1 MINKSI
7 YLALCCSTLF
17 VVGCNQAADNAPTV
31 PKAAE
36 TATTDS
42 ASDQSATPMDQDTLL
57 MVNGQPVTKN
67 MYGLYFQD
75 RMRAVPNAQNNPQ
88 MQMSVLNELSNIII
102 VAQAAEKQGIGNRPE
117 IVATLDLLKAKL
129 LTQTSIQ
136 EYAEKHKPN
145 EDQIKTLYEAD
156 YAGKTGMEYKARHIL
171 VKEEAE
177 AKDLISQLD
186 KGADFAELAKKHSTG
201 PTGKNGGDLGWFD
214 AEQMVKP
221 FSDAVVDMEKG
232 AYTKTPVKT
241 QFGWHVILLED
252 SRKTEAPSLES
263 VRGDIITKLQQ
274 QSLAEYMQGL
284 RNESKIVF
292 NETNAVKAQPAEAEA
307 SGQEATAATD
317 EAKPAETTTPA
328 ETSAPAEEPKAAE
341 ESKPATE

>member
-1 MINKSI
+1 MMKKSI

-36 TATTDS
+36 TASADS
-42 ASDQSATPMDQDTLL
+42 SPGQSAAPMDIDTLL
-57 MVNGQPVTKN
+57 TVNGQAVTKN

-75 RMRAVPNAQNNPQ
+75 RMRAVPDAQNNPQ
-88 MQMSVLNELSNIII
+88 MQMSVLNELSNILI
-102 VAQAAEKQGIGNRPE
+102 VAQDAEKQGIDKRPE
-117 IVATLDLLKAKL
+117 IIATLELLKAKL

-136 EYAEKHKPN
+136 EYAEKHQPN

-156 YAGKTGMEYKARHIL
+156 YAGQSGTEYKARHIL
-171 VKEEAE
+171 VKEEAA

-186 KGADFAELAKKHSTG
+186 KGADFAELAKTHSTG

-221 FSDAVVDMEKG
+221 FSDAVVAMEKG
-232 AYTKTPVKT
+232 TYTKEPVKT

-252 SRKTEAPSLES
+252 TRQMEAPSLES
-263 VRGDIITKLQQ
+263 VRGEIITKLQQ

-284 RNESKIVF
+284 RNESKIIF
-292 NETNAVKAQPAEAEA
+292 NEANAVKTKP
-307 SGQEATAATD
+307 ATAENTDQAAAPATE
-317 EAKPAETTTPA
+317 EAKPAE
-328 ETSAPAEEPKAAE
+328 SASPTAEEPKAQEA
-341 ESKPATE
+341 KPASE

>member
-1 MINKSI
+1 MMKKSI

-17 VVGCNQAADNAPTV
+17 VVGCNQAADNSPTV

-36 TATTDS
+36 TANSDTTPG
-42 ASDQSATPMDQDTLL
+42 QSAVPMDQDTLL
-57 MVNGQPVTKN
+57 TVNGQAVTKN

-75 RMRAVPNAQNNPQ
+75 RMRAVPDAQNDPQ
-88 MQMSVLNELSNIII
+88 MQMSVLNELSNILI
-102 VAQAAEKQGIGNRPE
+102 VAQDAEKQGIDKRPE
-117 IVATLDLLKAKL
+117 IAATLDLLKAKL

-136 EYAEKHKPN
+136 EYAEKHQPN

-156 YAGKTGMEYKARHIL
+156 YAGQTGTEFKARHIL
-171 VKEEAE
+171 VKEEEA
-177 AKDLISQLD
+177 AKDLIVQLD
-186 KGADFAELAKKHSTG
+186 KGADFAELAKQHSTG

-221 FSDAVVDMEKG
+221 FSDTVVAMEKG
-232 AYTKTPVKT
+232 SYTKAPIKT

-252 SRKTEAPSLES
+252 TRQTQAPALES
-263 VRGDIITKLQQ
+263 IRGDIITKLQQ

-292 NETNAVKAQPAEAEA
+292 NETNAVKSQQAEAEP
-307 SGQEATAATD
+307 STQEAGAAMEDT
-317 EAKPAETTTPA
+317 KSAES
-328 ETSAPAEEPKAAE
+328 SAPAEESTATE
-341 ESKPATE
+341 ESKPAAE